1 MNHTSQVMLNGLAD
15 TWPAR
20 QKWTTDQLLQNYG
33 DVAFKISQRSS
44 KKISMKFKDYVSYME
59 VQHDEDPLY
68 IFDEKVLVLRYS
80 RFNNALP
87 SPPALLLSLFLVF
100 EFEIFGVLLTFNFTN
115 SLVSM
120 PLAY

>member
-1 MNHTSQVMLNGLAD
+1 MLNGLAD